1 MGCKGGVVTGVE
13 LVVGYLVGWAVRKAR
28 RVAGRAD
35 AEVDQA
41 LDAGMDRLHEV
52 VSARLGADPA
62 LEQTVVEAASER
74 EAVTDRTR
82 LRLRLALEEAV
93 EQDPVFQRAL
103 DDAVSRI
110 EAAAESAGPG
120 ARAVYGNTF
129 NGPTAFQVG
138 DHNTQTNTFGS

>member
-1 MGCKGGVVTGVE
+1 MTGLE
-13 LVVGYLVGWAVRKAR
+13 LAVGYLIGWAVRKAR
-28 RVAGRAD
+28 RVADRAD

-52 VSARLGADPA
+52 VVTRLGTDPA
-62 LEQTVVEAASER
+62 LEQTLAEAASDQ
-74 EAVTDRTR
+74 EAVADRTR
-82 LRLRLALEEAV
+82 LRLQLALEDAAERDAA
-93 EQDPVFQRAL
+93 FQQAL
-103 DDAVSRI
+103 DDAVA
-110 EAAAESAGPG
+110 EVQAAAETAGPG